1 MTRNIVAIVTL
12 TALVGLAAATA
23 SAQVQEPPLI
33 ARAGLP
39 GIIMGLA
46 DLTDAQK
53 AAIKTAIETH
63 RPEMLAA
70 RESSDVTAVWTARR
84 ALLRDIV
91 NVLTPAQRDTVKAQ
105 VRKNLSGL

>member
-1 MTRNIVAIVTL
+1 MTRYMLAIVALI
-12 TALVGLAAATA
+12 ALVSAVVP
-23 SAQVQEPPLI
+23 SAQTLEPPLI

-70 RESSDVTAVWTARR
+70 RESGDATALWKARR
-84 ALLRDIV
+84 GLLRDVV
-91 NVLTPAQRDTVKAQ
+91 NVLTPGQRDTVKAQ
-105 VRKNLSGL
+105 VRKNLSLQ